1 MYHALRM
8 PLNITRSCSRPLS
21 YEKHAGCSL
30 TDVRRLPQSRSQ
42 ASEASHGRHAPLFR
56 CDAGLLGSLASDTG
70 KLMHR
75 ARDAAACA
83 ALTGALAVT
92 VALTAA
98 PTAWAVA
105 LSGAAREDAASMESP
120 ARQQDSSGSRG
131 NGGIF
136 QGSLASC
143 RPDASCVSTSALSAP
158 RSYMPPWLF
167 APILQSQAYRWGQ
180 G

>member
-42 ASEASHGRHAPLFR
+42 ATHGRHTPLLR
-56 CDAGLLGSLASDTG
+56 CHAGLLRSLASDTG
-70 KLMHR
+70 KLMLR

-83 ALTGALAVT
+83 ALTGALSIT
-92 VALTAA
+92 LALTAA
-98 PTAWAVA
+98 PATWAFV
-105 LSGAAREDAASMESP
+105 LSNAAPEDISQKYFSRNQES
-120 ARQQDSSGSRG
+120 SSSSSSG